1 MLKDALLLLPLPR
14 LVLCLG
20 WLEPRGCPAW
30 VRRSQEPGGL
40 AGGWWRWAGTAP
52 AVATPLP
59 APPAPENPGL
69 CRSPVVSTS
78 VLAEE
83 PLFPAGSNPLSPS
96 AWLTDPALV
105 GDSDSAPPAL
115 GARMRG
121 WGLCPPCSP
130 ERPSG
135 LDTSFSGSPAQT
147 LGSLSKSPGFILCDE
162 VTSRG
167 RAGVE
172 SYRTVNLSAVGL
184 RGGRPDLSF
193 PGGRKTASQTGARPA
208 VGPAPP

>member
-1 MLKDALLLLPLPR
+1 MPS
-14 LVLCLG
+14 LG
-20 WLEPRGCPAW
+20 EK
-30 VRRSQEPGGL
+30 EPGARGVGWGL
-40 AGGWWRWAGTAP
+40 V
-52 AVATPLP
+52 AVVRDSPRSCYTPSGP
-59 APPAPENPGL
+59 SGPWVCAE
-69 CRSPVVSTS
+69 SPVISTS